1 MENKFYVGI
10 VHHGKKFFTDRKFF
24 RDEYNEKI
32 VLYKVNEF
40 LYLDLLSGICYSTNI
55 NNREYILDESLVE
68 TNIDD
73 YKVDYRYL
81 LSRYEEST
89 LTRKKK
95 KDI

>member
-1 MENKFYVGI
+1 MENNFYVGI
-10 VHHGKKFFTDRKFF
+10 VRHGKKFFSDGKILRNGF
-24 RDEYNEKI
+24 DEKL
-32 VLYKVNEF
+32 VLYKVNDT
-40 LYLDLLSGICYSTNI
+40 LYLDLINGVCYGTDI
-55 NNREYILDESLVE
+55 NNREYVLNESLVL

-81 LSRYEEST
+81 LSRYDESA